1 MYILVCLPRV
11 LVVYIIYLFTCIDAS
26 WSITKDD
33 LIIKSTLRH
42 RVSWCLVWASLWSMS
57 HVFDITLC
65 SLDANCLRLP
75 ISREFLCQIFST
87 SVPTV
92 LCLRRYCLQ
101 AFRVYPASRRAY
113 SFVTF
118 AWWGSTNWYSDTA
131 TTSLMYLDLRKENER
146 IDFESLTVH

>member
-1 MYILVCLPRV
+1 MYIFVCLPRV
-11 LVVYIIYLFTCIDAS
+11 VVVYIIYLFTCIDTF
-26 WSITKDD
+26 WSITKDG

-57 HVFDITLC
+57 HVFDIMLC

-101 AFRVYPASRRAY
+101 VFRVYRASWRAY

-118 AWWGSTNWYSDTA
+118 AKWGSNDWYRSNNTA
-131 TTSLMYLDLRKENER
+131 TTLLIWLD
-146 IDFESLTVH
+146 